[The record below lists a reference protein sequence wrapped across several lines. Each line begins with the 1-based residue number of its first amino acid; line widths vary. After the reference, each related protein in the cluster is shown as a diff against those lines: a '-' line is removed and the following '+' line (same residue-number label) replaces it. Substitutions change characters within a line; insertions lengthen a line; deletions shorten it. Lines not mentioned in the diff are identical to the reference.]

1 MDAFLTAV
9 FADHEDDPFAERMR
23 AALPMLPPEPSEA
36 QIDAWIELAELVEDA
51 SFRGR
56 VREMVAQGQR
66 RRTTSEAG
74 EPGAPSRAVSEA
86 VLETAGAAVIRGISP
101 GSAEGA
107 GIVSELVGHFS
118 TPAGRSD
125 DAAYRAELADR
136 LATFSDRRVERYWQ
150 LIGAI
155 NGWPAQPST
164 VPAYEWLIAGLRA

>member
-1 MDAFLTAV
+1 M
-9 FADHEDDPFAERMR
+9 
-23 AALPMLPPEPSEA
+23 
-36 QIDAWIELAELVEDA
+36 
-51 SFRGR
+51 
-56 VREMVAQGQR
+56 
-66 RRTTSEAG
+66 
-74 EPGAPSRAVSEA
+74 
-86 VLETAGAAVIRGISP
+86 
-101 GSAEGA
+101 
-107 GIVSELVGHFS
+107 SELVGHFS